1 MKRLVL
7 DIETV
12 PRPGI
17 MNTWFQ
23 QWAGEKN
30 PDKTPEELEH
40 LVGLYPEFGMACCVC
55 LKEYRADNMA
65 FSRAALAGEE
75 KEMLYALGS
84 WLDQPGVVLIGHNI
98 KGFDIP
104 FLAKRYLAQ
113 NLPLPKSLKTAGKKP
128 WDIQHQDTMELMK
141 FGGYDPMSLRSACLL
156 LDLPDPKENE
166 CGDQVWDLFKA
177 GDKDSIKHYCEG
189 DVTAAE
195 SVLKRLESLGAV

>member
-17 MNTWFQ
+17 MDTWFQ

-40 LVGLYPEFGMACCVC
+40 LAGLYPEFGMACCVC
-55 LKEYRADNMA
+55 LKEYGADNMA

-104 FLAKRYLAQ
+104 FLAKRYMAQ
-113 NLPLPKSLKTAGKKP
+113 ALPLPVALKTAGKKT
-128 WDIQHQDTMELMK
+128 WDIQPQDTMELMK
-141 FGGYDPMSLRSACLL
+141 FGGYRPMSLRSACLL
-156 LDLPDPKENE
+156 LGLPDPKEHE
-166 CGDQVWDLFKA
+166 HGDQVWDLFKV
-177 GDKDSIKHYCEG
+177 GDKDRIKHYCEG
-189 DVTAAE
+189 DVNAAE

>member
-17 MNTWFQ
+17 MDTWFQ

-40 LVGLYPEFGMACCVC
+40 LAGLYPEFGMACCVC
-55 LKEYRADNMA
+55 LKEYGADNMA

-113 NLPLPKSLKTAGKKP
+113 ALPLPKSLKTAGKKP
-128 WDIQHQDTMELMK
+128 WDIPHQDTMELMK
-141 FGGYDPMSLRSACLL
+141 FGGYAPMSLRSACLL
-156 LDLPDPKENE
+156 LDLPDPKEYEN
-166 CGDQVWDLFKA
+166 GGQVWDFFKA
-177 GDKDSIKHYCEG
+177 GDKDSIKNYCEG
-189 DVTAAE
+189 DVKAAE
-195 SVLKRLESLGAV
+195 SMLKRLEILEAV

>member
-17 MNTWFQ
+17 MDTWFQ

-40 LVGLYPEFGMACCVC
+40 LAGLYPEFGMACCVC
-55 LKEYRADNMA
+55 LKEYGADNMA

-84 WLDQPGVVLIGHNI
+84 WLDRPGVVLIGHNI

-104 FLAKRYLAQ
+104 
-113 NLPLPKSLKTAGKKP
+113 LPNSLKTAGKKP

-141 FGGYDPMSLRSACLL
+141 FGGYAPMSLRSACLL
-156 LDLPDPKENE
+156 LDLPDPKEYE
-166 CGDQVWDLFKA
+166 HGYQVWDLFRA

-189 DVTAAE
+189 DVKAAE

>member
-17 MNTWFQ
+17 MDTWFQ

-40 LVGLYPEFGMACCVC
+40 LAGLYPEFGMACCVC
-55 LKEYRADNMA
+55 LKEYGADNMA

-84 WLDQPGVVLIGHNI
+84 WLDHPGVVLIGHNI

-104 FLAKRYLAQ
+104 FLAKRYMAQ
-113 NLPLPKSLKTAGKKP
+113 ALPLPVALKTAGKKP
-128 WDIQHQDTMELMK
+128 CDIPHQDTMELMK
-141 FGGYDPMSLRSACLL
+141 FGGYTPMSLRSACLL
-156 LDLPDPKENE
+156 MDLPDPKEYE
-166 CGDQVWDLFKA
+166 HGDQVWDFFRA
-177 GDKDSIKHYCEG
+177 GDKDRIKHYCEG

-195 SVLKRLESLGAV
+195 SILKRLESLGAV